1 LTRHPQGNLFVV
13 SGPSGVG
20 KGTVIA
26 KLLEKVKGIKK
37 SVSATTRK
45 PRQGERNG
53 LDYFFKSQADFQKMI
68 DQKELMEW
76 AEYAGNLYGTP
87 LKWVEDELKEGVDV
101 ILEIDIE
108 GAKQIHNK
116 YPQSILIFLSPPS
129 LLVLE
134 QRLKNRDTETAEKIA
149 WRLNKAKEEI
159 TEKHIFQCEVVNDRV
174 DEAVNN
180 LEHIV
185 YAERAKH
192 SRSFSS
198 S

>member
-1 LTRHPQGNLFVV
+1 LTRHSQGNLFVV

-20 KGTVIA
+20 KGTVIG
-26 KLLEKVKGIKK
+26 LLLQKVTGIKK

-45 PRQGERNG
+45 PRQGEQNG
-53 LDYFFKSQADFQKMI
+53 LDYFFKSQAEFQQMI

-87 LKWVEDELKEGVDV
+87 LKWVENELKAGIDV
-101 ILEIDIE
+101 ILEIDTE
-108 GAKQIHNK
+108 GAKQIHNQ
-116 YPQSILIFLSPPS
+116 YPQATLIFLSPPS
-129 LLVLE
+129 LAVLE
-134 QRLKNRDTETAEKIA
+134 QRLKNRDTESTEKII

-180 LEHIV
+180 LERIV
-185 YAERAKH
+185 YTERAKPA
-192 SRSFSS
+192 SS
-198 S
+198 VSST